1 MATNYNINAITRPYK
16 PRRIRLPNPNWHED
30 FYRNGRPDEKDVIVI
45 TDSPTPSQLLHQ
57 LPQLPQLQLQQIR
70 HVSPIPPPRQTRQI
84 ETRTF
89 KRKASLLPDDES
101 INHQYIP
108 LSSEPY
114 TSHSSS
120 VTSSCQ
126 AIIPNHD
133 DKDGHYIVRIGE
145 DLTPRYQIIRIL
157 GQGTF
162 GKVVQCL
169 DRLTNRTVAIKII
182 RSTQKY
188 RDASRIEIRVLNIL
202 RDSDPPNAYKC
213 IHLRDWF
220 DYRNHICMV
229 FDLYGSSL
237 FDFLKLN
244 NFSPFPMNQI
254 QDVARQLLNSPEN
267 ILLVND
273 DYRVISS
280 RRVPDNPK
288 RILIDTDIRL
298 IDFGSATFDDEYHSS
313 VVSTRHYRAPEVI
326 LGLGWSYACD
336 IWSIGCILV
345 ELFTGEALFQTH
357 ENLEHLAMMEHVLG
371 EISDSLIRQTEG
383 NNLVNYPCEATTK
396 KRLKYLKSMRTLKE
410 IIDPD
415 RSTFRGLFY
424 DLVKQLLEYDPIYRI
439 TARDALRH
447 PIFYYTFDEDGR
459 KLW

>member
-114 TSHSSS
+114 PSHSSS

-254 QDVARQLLNSPEN
+254 QDVARQLLNS
-267 ILLVND
+267 V
-273 DYRVISS
+273 
-280 RRVPDNPK
+280 
-288 RILIDTDIRL
+288 
-298 IDFGSATFDDEYHSS
+298 
-313 VVSTRHYRAPEVI
+313 
-326 LGLGWSYACD
+326 AC
-336 IWSIGCILV
+336 
-345 ELFTGEALFQTH
+345 FKF
-357 ENLEHLAMMEHVLG
+357 N
-371 EISDSLIRQTEG
+371 
-383 NNLVNYPCEATTK
+383 K
-396 KRLKYLKSMRTLKE
+396 
-410 IIDPD
+410 
-415 RSTFRGLFY
+415 
-424 DLVKQLLEYDPIYRI
+424 
-439 TARDALRH
+439 
-447 PIFYYTFDEDGR
+447 
-459 KLW
+459 